1 MLAGNAE
8 ARIHDKT
15 APKKP
20 TKVTN
25 KKTGEKH
32 QNPTLQENK
41 IKLLK

>member
-8 ARIHDKT
+8 ASIHDKT

-25 KKTGEKH
+25 KKTGKSTRI
-32 QNPTLQENK
+32 QLYRK
-41 IKLLK
+41 IK